1 MFVIHAKVNRR
12 AVLLPTSA
20 VNGADICYDSR
31 SSLTSCSTCLTV
43 KDRSKQRSTD
53 FPFPLGNVELHNNKI
68 IKYNNNIIIKY
79 KKC

>member
-12 AVLLPTSA
+12 VVLLPTSA

-53 FPFPLGNVELHNNKI
+53 FLSPFPLGNIERLHNNKI
-68 IKYNNNIIIKY
+68 IKYN
-79 KKC
+79 KC